1 MNVKFIIE
9 ATEWKFEETLP
20 FAIEKI
26 SDTLKDF
33 NLPLFDE
40 EGEETNN
47 IVLPNC
53 RVIELE
59 GEEESFHVVFEESVI
74 ANYEKTELDSDE
86 IEIHIQLKVEKSL
99 WQQGEDSGIFY
110 SWENLPAEL
119 KELNVQS
126 EQE

>member
-9 ATEWKFEETLP
+9 ASEWKFEETLP

-26 SDTLKDF
+26 TDVAKDF
-33 NLPLFDE
+33 SLPLFDE

-47 IVLPNC
+47 VLLPGC

-59 GEEESFHVVFEESVI
+59 GEDESFHVVFEEGVI
-74 ANYEKTELDSDE
+74 ASYDKTELDDDE
-86 IEIHIQLKVEKSL
+86 IEFHIQLVVDQPL

-110 SWENLPAEL
+110 SWANLPAEL
-119 KELNVQS
+119 KELNIKS
-126 EQE
+126 EQ